1 MPWKGIDQST
11 RNNPIMY
18 DEISSLYHLV
28 YADWDASV
36 RRQASQ
42 LSDVI
47 RSEWGEGLKSILDVT
62 CGIGTQAIGLAALG
76 FSVTASDISRQA
88 VTRAELEATRRK
100 LQIGVSVCDIRAA
113 HAHHGSGFELVIS
126 CDNSIPHLLS
136 DDEIRLALEQMHQC
150 AKSGGGCLVTLRDYD
165 VEARGKGLLKPYG
178 VREWLG
184 RRYVVFQIWDF
195 TDANQY
201 DLSMYFIEDA
211 DEPKAHVGRS
221 RYYAVSP
228 NRVMELMC
236 DVGFNSVRRLDDV
249 FYQPVLVGTKA

>member
-1 MPWKGIDQST
+1 
-11 RNNPIMY
+11 MY

-28 YADWDASV
+28 YADWEASV

-62 CGIGTQAIGLAALG
+62 CGIGTQAIGLAELG

-100 LQIGVSVCDIRAA
+100 LQIGFSACDIRTA
-113 HAHHGSGFELVIS
+113 HSHHGSGFELVIS

-136 DDEIRLALEQMHQC
+136 DDEIRLGLEQMHKC

-184 RRYVVFQIWDF
+184 RRYIVFQIWDF
-195 TDANQY
+195 TDADQY
-201 DLSMYFIEDA
+201 DLAMYFIEDT

-221 RYYAVSP
+221 KYYAVSP
-228 NRVMELMC
+228 NRVRELMC
-236 DVGFNSVRRLDDV
+236 DVGFNGVRRLDDV
-249 FYQPVLVGTKA
+249 FYQPVLIGTKA